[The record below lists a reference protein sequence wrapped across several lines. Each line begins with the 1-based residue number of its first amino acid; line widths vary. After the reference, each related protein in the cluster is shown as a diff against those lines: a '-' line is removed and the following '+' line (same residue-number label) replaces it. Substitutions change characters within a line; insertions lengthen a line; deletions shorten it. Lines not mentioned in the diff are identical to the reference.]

1 MIFGI
6 DRDEGGPVPTVPPP
20 GWVRASRTVLS
31 GVVRRPD
38 DLRVLC
44 ELGFPQGPFRMA
56 PPLAAEDCAVER
68 STLVHL
74 GDGTVHAFPDEIA
87 LFPGDFR
94 PVHADLSS
102 LRHLLGLLHRRK
114 LRVARECTGGD
125 QRAPYAELA
134 GFADGVRAEFDGA
147 DPAVFSEDSPW
158 TYFFGDLEGGLYGA
172 YYYRLEREWDRA
184 VRRRGTGAF
193 RTGTVPAGQ
202 ASWAQ
207 LQDGWSS
214 MSDSAAR
221 DRDAAETESA
231 LSHPPVAPDASAA
244 YGSHPDQ
251 LIDFY
256 APRDGRTGAPVVVV
270 LHGGAWRA
278 PYDRQHVSP
287 FADFLA
293 RRGFAV
299 ASVEYRRGSEIPQQR
314 GAGPVAGRWPETFDD
329 VAAAMDALPALL
341 ARELPQADAR
351 RIVVTGHSAGGQLA
365 LWAAARHVL
374 PEGSPWRLP
383 AAPQLRGVVALAP
396 IADFATAV
404 GLDVCSGAVGQFLG
418 REEDFGERAPHADP
432 AVLLPTGIAT
442 TVVQGTTDVDVP
454 QAVAEA
460 FVDAAAKAGETV
472 GLTLLPDVG
481 HYPLIDPAADAC
493 AVVAEELAQLAW

>member
-1 MIFGI
+1 
-6 DRDEGGPVPTVPPP
+6 
-20 GWVRASRTVLS
+20 
-31 GVVRRPD
+31 
-38 DLRVLC
+38 
-44 ELGFPQGPFRMA
+44 
-56 PPLAAEDCAVER
+56 
-68 STLVHL
+68 
-74 GDGTVHAFPDEIA
+74 
-87 LFPGDFR
+87 
-94 PVHADLSS
+94 
-102 LRHLLGLLHRRK
+102 
-114 LRVARECTGGD
+114 
-125 QRAPYAELA
+125 
-134 GFADGVRAEFDGA
+134 
-147 DPAVFSEDSPW
+147 
-158 TYFFGDLEGGLYGA
+158 
-172 YYYRLEREWDRA
+172 
-184 VRRRGTGAF
+184 
-193 RTGTVPAGQ
+193 
-202 ASWAQ
+202 
-207 LQDGWSS
+207 

-231 LSHPPVAPDASAA
+231 LSHPPVAPDASAP
-244 YGSHPDQ
+244 YGNHPDQ
-251 LIDFY
+251 VIDFY

-314 GAGPVAGRWPETFDD
+314 GSGPVAGRWPETFDD

-383 AAPQLRGVVALAP
+383 APPPLRGVVALAP

-404 GLDVCSGAVGQFLG
+404 ELNVCSGAVGQFLG
-418 REEDFGERAPHADP
+418 REEDFEERAPHADP

-454 QAVAEA
+454 QAVSEA
-460 FVDAAAKAGETV
+460 FVDAAATAGETV

-481 HYPLIDPAADAC
+481 HYPLIDPASDAC
-493 AVVAEELAQLAW
+493 AVVAEELTQLAW